1 MAQVQL
7 LIDSISNARKQYLL
21 EVSGLSPYQTTY
33 KASDEVWNAVEI
45 TEHLYWAEQNG
56 LVAIY
61 KTIQAKEEG
70 KSVWEG
76 EPINRGLAIDIIIER
91 TWKAK
96 EIVPASAAPRIG
108 GPIDLWT
115 NYLQSLDI
123 PLQALAN
130 KLTDEDLSIMTF
142 PHPISGPF
150 DIGQR
155 LEFLRFHI
163 DRHRGQVSALK
174 TNH

>member
-1 MAQVQL
+1 MSQVQL
-7 LIDSISNARKQYLL
+7 LIDSVSQARAEYLS
-21 EVSGLSPYQTTY
+21 EVNSLSPYQISY
-33 KASDEVWNAVEI
+33 KVSDEVWNAIEI

-70 KSVWEG
+70 KPVWEG
-76 EPINRGLAIDIIIER
+76 EPVNKGLPIEVIIER
-91 TWKAK
+91 TWQVK
-96 EIVPASAAPRIG
+96 EIVPASAAPRLG

-115 NYLQSLDI
+115 NCLKSLDV
-123 PLQALAN
+123 PLHGLAS
-130 KLTDEDLSIMTF
+130 KLTDKDLDIMTF

-150 DIGQR
+150 DIRQR

-163 DRHRGQVSALK
+163 NRHRGQVAALK
-174 TNH
+174 I

>member
-1 MAQVQL
+1 MTQVQL
-7 LIDSISNARKQYLL
+7 LIDSICESRAQYLS
-21 EVSGLSPYQTTY
+21 EVNSLTSYQISY
-33 KASDEVWNAVEI
+33 KASTDVWNAIEI

-76 EPINRGLAIDIIIER
+76 EPVNQGLSIELIIEK
-91 TWKAK
+91 TWKVK
-96 EIVPASAAPRIG
+96 EIVPTSAAPRIG
-108 GPIDLWT
+108 GPIELWA
-115 NYLQSLDI
+115 NYLLSLNV
-123 PLQALAN
+123 PLKTLTN
-130 KLTDEDLSIMTF
+130 KLSDEDLTIMTF

-150 DIGQR
+150 DIRQR

-163 DRHRGQVSALK
+163 DRHRLQVASLK
-174 TNH
+174 V

>member
-1 MAQVQL
+1 MTQVQL
-7 LIDSISNARKQYLL
+7 LIDSISKARAEYLS
-21 EVSGLSPYQTTY
+21 EVSSLSPDQISH
-33 KASDEVWNAVEI
+33 KVSDDVWNAVEI

-61 KTIQAKEEG
+61 KTIQAKEQG

-76 EPINRGLAIDIIIER
+76 EPVNKGLLIEVIIDR
-91 TWKAK
+91 TWKTK

-115 NYLQSLDI
+115 NYLKSLDV
-123 PLQALAN
+123 PLHGLVN
-130 KLTDEDLSIMTF
+130 KLTDEDLDIMTF

-150 DIGQR
+150 DIRQR

-163 DRHRGQVSALK
+163 DRHRSQVAALK
-174 TNH
+174 I

>member
-1 MAQVQL
+1 MTQVQS
-7 LIDSISNARKQYLL
+7 LIDAISKARAEYLSEVNSLNPYQISNKMA
-21 EVSGLSPYQTTY
+21 EN
-33 KASDEVWNAVEI
+33 VWNAIEI

-76 EPINRGLAIDIIIER
+76 EQINKGLSIEIIIER
-91 TWKAK
+91 TWQAK
-96 EIVPASAAPRIG
+96 EIVPASAAPRVG

-123 PLQALAN
+123 PLNGLAN
-130 KLTDEDLSIMTF
+130 KLTDEDLTIMTF

-150 DIGQR
+150 DIRQR

-163 DRHRGQVSALK
+163 DRHRGQVAALK
-174 TNH
+174 I

>member
-1 MAQVQL
+1 MTQVQS
-7 LIDSISNARKQYLL
+7 LIDSISQTRADYLA
-21 EVSGLSPYQTTY
+21 EVNSLSPHQISY
-33 KASDEVWNAVEI
+33 KASDDVWNAIEI

-61 KTIQAKEEG
+61 KTIQVKEAG

-76 EPINRGLAIDIIIER
+76 DPVNKGLPIEVIIDR
-91 TWKAK
+91 TWQVK
-96 EIVPASAAPRIG
+96 EMVPASAAPRLG

-115 NYLQSLDI
+115 NYLKSLDV
-123 PLQALAN
+123 PLHGLAD
-130 KLTDEDLSIMTF
+130 KLTDEDLAFMTF

-150 DIGQR
+150 DIRQR

-163 DRHRGQVSALK
+163 NRHRNQVAALK
-174 TNH
+174 I

>member
-1 MAQVQL
+1 MTQVQL
-7 LIDSISNARKQYLL
+7 LIESISKARADYLS
-21 EVSGLSPYQTTY
+21 EVNSLSIHQISN
-33 KASDEVWNAVEI
+33 KLSDEVWNAIEI

-61 KTIQAKEEG
+61 KTIHAKEEG

-76 EPINRGLAIDIIIER
+76 DPVNKGLPIEVIIDR
-91 TWKAK
+91 TWQTK
-96 EIVPASAAPRIG
+96 EIVPASAAPRVG

-115 NYLQSLDI
+115 NYLKSLDV
-123 PLQALAN
+123 PLHGLVN
-130 KLTDEDLSIMTF
+130 KLTDEDLGIMTF

-150 DIGQR
+150 DIRQR

-163 DRHRGQVSALK
+163 ERHRNQVAAVK
-174 TNH
+174 I

>member
-1 MAQVQL
+1 MIQVQI
-7 LIDSISNARKQYLL
+7 LIESISQARAEYLS
-21 EVSGLSPYQTTY
+21 EINSLSPRQISH
-33 KASDEVWNAVEI
+33 KPSDEVWNAIEI

-61 KTIQAKEEG
+61 KTIQAKEVG

-76 EPINRGLAIDIIIER
+76 EPVNKGLPIEVIIER
-91 TWKAK
+91 TWQIK
-96 EIVPASAAPRIG
+96 ETVPASAAPRVG

-115 NYLQSLDI
+115 NYLKSLDV
-123 PLQALAN
+123 PLHGLAT
-130 KLTDEDLSIMTF
+130 KLTDEDLDIMTF

-150 DIGQR
+150 DIRQR

-163 DRHRGQVSALK
+163 NRHRGQVAALK
-174 TNH
+174 I

>member
-1 MAQVQL
+1 MTQVQL
-7 LIDSISNARKQYLL
+7 LIDSISKARAEYIS
-21 EVSGLSPYQTTY
+21 EVNGLSPHQIIY
-33 KASDEVWNAVEI
+33 KASDDAWNAIEI

-61 KTIQAKEEG
+61 KTIQANEEG

-76 EPINRGLAIDIIIER
+76 DPVNKGLPIEVIIER
-91 TWKAK
+91 TWKTK
-96 EIVPASAAPRIG
+96 EAVPASAAPRVG

-115 NYLQSLDI
+115 SYLKSLDV
-123 PLQALAN
+123 PLRGLTN
-130 KLTDEDLSIMTF
+130 KLTDEGLDIMTF

-150 DIGQR
+150 DIRQR

-163 DRHRGQVSALK
+163 DRHRLQVAALK
-174 TNH
+174 I

>member
-1 MAQVQL
+1 MTQVQL
-7 LIDSISNARKQYLL
+7 LIDAISKARAEYLS
-21 EVSGLSPYQTTY
+21 EVNSLSSYQISH
-33 KASDEVWNAVEI
+33 KVSDEVWNAIEI

-56 LVAIY
+56 LVALY

-76 EPINRGLAIDIIIER
+76 EPVNKGLPIEVIIDR
-91 TWKAK
+91 TWKTK
-96 EIVPASAAPRIG
+96 EIVPASAAPRVG

-115 NYLQSLDI
+115 NYLKSLDV
-123 PLQALAN
+123 PLHGLAN
-130 KLTDEDLSIMTF
+130 KLTDEYLDVMTF

-150 DIGQR
+150 DIRQR

-163 DRHRGQVSALK
+163 NRHRVQVAALK
-174 TNH
+174 I

>member
-1 MAQVQL
+1 MTEVQL
-7 LIDSISNARKQYLL
+7 LIDSISRARAEYIS
-21 EVSGLSPYQTTY
+21 EVESLSPHQICY
-33 KASDEVWNAVEI
+33 KVSADVWNAIEI

-76 EPINRGLAIDIIIER
+76 EPVNKGLPIEVIIER
-91 TWKAK
+91 TWQTK
-96 EIVPASAAPRIG
+96 EMVPASAAPRVG

-115 NYLQSLDI
+115 NYLKSLDV
-123 PLQALAN
+123 PLQGLAN
-130 KLTDEDLSIMTF
+130 KLTDEDLDIMTF

-150 DIGQR
+150 DIRQR

-163 DRHRGQVSALK
+163 ERHRGQVASLK
-174 TNH
+174 V